1 MKYLCLA
8 YGDEKVWKT
17 LSKGEQ
23 DALLAH
29 DEVLRQRGDLVA
41 AVKDSTITLRA
52 WDGRPHTTDGTFSKS
67 EVPLAGCGIIEA
79 DSLAQ
84 AIELLADTPCAR
96 AKGAVE
102 IRLIS
107 AINFEARETV
117 VPEHALPDS
126 PGG

>member
-1 MKYLCLA
+1 MKFLCLA
-8 YGDEKVWKT
+8 YGDEKDWKT

-23 DALLAH
+23 DALLRQ

-41 AVKDSTITLRA
+41 AVKDPIFTLRA
-52 WDGRPHTTDGTFSKS
+52 WDGRPHMTEGAFSKS

-79 DSLAQ
+79 ESLAE
-84 AIELLADTPCAR
+84 AIELLSDTPCAR

-102 IRLIS
+102 IRPIA

-117 VPEHALPDS
+117 ALEHALPDS
-126 PGG
+126 RGG